1 MGQRVT
7 FVLCALLLTG
17 CAAMKRTWQF
27 DAPAVSG
34 AAVQVS
40 LKEAN
45 VTQKTAFVTF
55 SVRNISSQPI
65 TVEAGTFSL
74 RLPDGTEVSGK
85 TALLDRG
92 YEGAVGL
99 LAKTGWVDE
108 PKKPSLAPGKE
119 MEVALAFRQY
129 GHDLRRH
136 PTLSVAL
143 DALLLN
149 GKPAQLPPLLLHA
162 PAGAPMGEDI

>member
-1 MGQRVT
+1 MGQRVK
-7 FVLCALLLTG
+7 VALAVLLLTG

-27 DAPAVSG
+27 SAPAVSG
-34 AAVQVS
+34 PAVQVG
-40 LKEAN
+40 LRQAD

-55 SVRNISSQPI
+55 WVRNISSQPV

-85 TALLDRG
+85 TALFDRG
-92 YEGAVGL
+92 YDGAVGL
-99 LAKTGWVDE
+99 LAQAGWVDE

-129 GHDLRRH
+129 GRDLRRH

-143 DALLLN
+143 DALLVN
-149 GKPAQLPPLLLHA
+149 GQPAQLPPLLLHA
-162 PAGAPMGEDI
+162 PAEAPMGEDI